1 MHDWVGNAGKDLLRA
16 LHGAPEDM
24 ASWLDP
30 ARVEDNGLESAK
42 DDKFKSLREELVTAL
57 AERSVSYISR
67 SSARRC
73 PGCCEG
79 RPIKLGNIWRLKNR
93 VYCRVGGLIMSVMTV
108 VV

>member
-1 MHDWVGNAGKDLLRA
+1 MLRA

-42 DDKFKSLREELVTAL
+42 DDKFKSLREELVTTL
-57 AERSVSYISR
+57 AERSVSCIIR

-73 PGCCEG
+73 SGFCEG
-79 RPIKLGNIWRLKNR
+79 QPIQQGNIWRLKRR
-93 VYCRVGGLIMSVMTV
+93 VLVSKYVRGECTHAIYGHSRMTEGGGG
-108 VV
+108 